1 MIKTI
6 IYWLIFVAFIS
17 AIGLGVV
24 FTFDKVIM
32 PDAVRLGQEEELLDI
47 TKFHFEIAKVMLEE
61 RGFILIKNERE
72 KIDNN
77 YEPGVVLEQIP
88 IPGTMVKKGRK
99 VFATVSMGDLPVI
112 VPNLIGK
119 SVQDAKFIIQKNK
132 LILDTIL
139 YEFNYEVP
147 KKAVM
152 DQTLF
157 INDTVA
163 RNDTISIIVSIGKHP
178 SEFVIPDLIGI
189 DFLKA
194 IEIIKKSG
202 FKVGIISY
210 IEDEDLMPNTI
221 VKQSPAKDEKTDME
235 SLIDLVV
242 VQEVLEEIEE
252 EK

>member
-6 IYWLIFVAFIS
+6 IYWLIFFIFI
-17 AIGLGVV
+17 AIIGLAVI
-24 FTFDKVIM
+24 FSIDKYIM

-47 TKFHFEIAKVMLEE
+47 TKFPFETAKMMLEE

-99 VFATVSMGDLPVI
+99 VFATVSIGDLPVI

-132 LILDTIL
+132 LILDTIM

-147 KKAVM
+147 NKAVM

-157 INDTVA
+157 VNDTVA
-163 RNDTISIIVSIGKHP
+163 RNDSISIIVSIGKHP
-178 SEFVIPDLIGI
+178 TEFIIPDLIGT

-194 IEIIKKSG
+194 IETVKKNG
-202 FKVGIISY
+202 FKVGLISY

-221 VKQSPAKDEKTDME
+221 VKQSPEKHEKTNMG

-242 VQEVLEEIEE
+242 VRENE
-252 EK
+252 